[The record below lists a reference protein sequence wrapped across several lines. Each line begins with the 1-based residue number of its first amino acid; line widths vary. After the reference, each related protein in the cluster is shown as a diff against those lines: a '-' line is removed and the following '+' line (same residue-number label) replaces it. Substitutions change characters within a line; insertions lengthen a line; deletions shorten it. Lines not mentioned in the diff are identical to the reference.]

1 MEKSLAVYQ
10 LLKEIFFILEDGERT
25 LFSRYDL
32 TVPRFYTLKHIA
44 ENPGISLSN
53 LSTKMLSDKGN
64 ISRIVK
70 GMETDGL
77 VVREQHESDG
87 RALCLFLSE
96 EGASL
101 CEEVVNAHD
110 RFNMERL
117 SILDGDTELLYNK
130 LTIIRE
136 YLADNLEPSRLTQ

>member
-10 LLKEIFFILEDGERT
+10 LLKEIFFILEDGERS
-25 LFSRYDL
+25 LFNHYDL

-70 GMETDGL
+70 GMESDGL
-77 VVREQHESDG
+77 IVREQHESDG
-87 RALCLFLSE
+87 RTLCLFLSE
-96 EGASL
+96 DGSSL
-101 CEEVVNAHD
+101 CEEVVSAHD

-117 SILDGDTELLYNK
+117 SILDGDRELLFEK
-130 LTIIRE
+130 LATIRE
-136 YLADNLEPSRLTQ
+136 YLAENLEPS